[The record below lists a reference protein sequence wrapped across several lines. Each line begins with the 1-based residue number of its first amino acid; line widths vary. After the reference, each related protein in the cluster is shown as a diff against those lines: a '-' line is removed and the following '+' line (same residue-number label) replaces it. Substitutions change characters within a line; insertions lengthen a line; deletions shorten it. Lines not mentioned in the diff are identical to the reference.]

1 MGNCINSGS
10 KLEGQNPDMHTNKAI
25 ERQIKADEK
34 KLRSEVKLLLLGN
47 GESGKSTVIK
57 QMRLIHASGFDASE
71 RESFRV
77 IVFSNITV
85 AMQIL
90 LEIIEQLNI
99 PLQHENYNEYI
110 PLFQNVEPIKRNE
123 PYPSKYLE
131 PLKLLWNDSGI
142 QAAKQ
147 KGNMFAFFEQLD
159 KFWEPGYMP
168 SDQDIIRCR
177 AKTTGIVE
185 TIFHIGPLTY
195 RMFDVGGQ
203 RSERKKWIHC
213 FENVTAVLFVVA
225 ISGYD
230 QCLIEDRDSNQA
242 SSATFNMH
250 EGLMLFDTICNSP
263 WFVNTSMIL
272 FLNKIDI
279 FKEKILTSPVS
290 KYFPDFK
297 GNNSNF
303 EETSDYF
310 RKRFRRLNHNPSKSV
325 YTHNTDATDTK
336 LLEHVMVSVSD
347 IILNENINTLM
358 L

>member
-10 KLEGQNPDMHTNKAI
+10 KLEGQSPDIHTNKAI

-57 QMRLIHASGFDASE
+57 QMRLIHASGFDAGE

-99 PLQHENYNEYI
+99 PLQHENYSEYI
-110 PLFQNVEPIKRNE
+110 PLFQNVEPLKRDE
-123 PYPSKYLE
+123 PYP
-131 PLKLLWNDSGI
+131 
-142 QAAKQ
+142 
-147 KGNMFAFFEQLD
+147 
-159 KFWEPGYMP
+159 
-168 SDQDIIRCR
+168 R
-177 AKTTGIVE
+177 
-185 TIFHIGPLTY
+185 PLTY

-213 FENVTAVLFVVA
+213 FENVTAILFVVA

-242 SSATFNMH
+242 R
-250 EGLMLFDTICNSP
+250 LMLFDTICNSP

-297 GNNSNF
+297 GDNLSF

-310 RKRFRRLNHNPSKSV
+310 RKRFQRLNHNSSKSV

>member
-1 MGNCINSGS
+1 MGNCISSGS
-10 KLEGQNPDMHTNKAI
+10 KLEGQNPDMQTNKTI

-57 QMRLIHASGFDASE
+57 QMRLIHASGFDSSE

-77 IVFSNITV
+77 IVFANITV

-110 PLFQNVEPIKRNE
+110 PLFQNVEPLKRDE

-142 QAAKQ
+142 QAAKN
-147 KGNMFAFFEQLD
+147 KGNMFALHDNASYFFEKLD
-159 KFWEPGYMP
+159 KCWEPGYVP

-213 FENVTAVLFVVA
+213 FENVTAILFV
-225 ISGYD
+225 
-230 QCLIEDRDSNQA
+230 
-242 SSATFNMH
+242 MH

-279 FKEKILTSPVS
+279 FKEKILTSSVS

-297 GNNSNF
+297 GDNSSF
-303 EETSDYF
+303 EETSNYF
-310 RKRFRRLNHNPSKSV
+310 RKRFQRLNHNLSKSV